1 MNKNLFPIFRLFL
14 AVVALFAVAG
24 QAHAATTTPTV
35 YMSSVSVPVGGVAT
49 GSVYV
54 TESLPGVTN
63 YYTGTVSVNSAF
75 AQIVDVTFDQSLI
88 ANLSCKT
95 SVIFHRKNK
104 SEVIFSASCRRSIMG
119 SGVLA
124 KITYKGVNNTG
135 RSRQLITPSAF
146 VFNKVSAPSVPGT
159 IQVTG
164 FSPSPSPQPRNM

>member
-1 MNKNLFPIFRLFL
+1 MNKNIFTVSGLLL
-14 AVVALFAVAG
+14 AAAAFAMTVGQVLAG
-24 QAHAATTTPTV
+24 STTPTV

-164 FSPSPSPQPRNM
+164 FSPSPPPQPRNM